1 MANPQDRSASSSPRP
16 MREKKLPGHLVDY
29 EHNLTEPPK
38 PSRAPSS
45 SSSSDYEED
54 ERWQRM
60 ESVWSSVLQHMTQLQ
75 VSMEETR
82 GTLLQRVE
90 RLEQASKPG
99 SPLPPETGALQQ
111 PQHISSITEVAPL
124 QPSSE
129 VLHDTTEPLTVPVIP
144 SEQGTTT
151 PANMPTPVETSAPS
165 PPRKVSLHTQP
176 VLHPATYV
184 AASTPLRRP
193 GRCTAEPFSYQR
205 SEHQLLI
212 NRPGQVQLLHP
223 AAPADQPLQHA
234 HLSVHQLSQAVDP
247 VSVRQ
252 TSHPAAPVF
261 QARHPANPVYLEQP
275 PRPADPTNLHVHQNL

>member
-1 MANPQDRSASSSPRP
+1 

-111 PQHISSITEVAPL
+111 P
-124 QPSSE
+124 
-129 VLHDTTEPLTVPVIP
+129 
-144 SEQGTTT
+144 
-151 PANMPTPVETSAPS
+151 
-165 PPRKVSLHTQP
+165 
-176 VLHPATYV
+176 
-184 AASTPLRRP
+184 
-193 GRCTAEPFSYQR
+193 
-205 SEHQLLI
+205 
-212 NRPGQVQLLHP
+212 
-223 AAPADQPLQHA
+223 
-234 HLSVHQLSQAVDP
+234 
-247 VSVRQ
+247 
-252 TSHPAAPVF
+252 
-261 QARHPANPVYLEQP
+261 
-275 PRPADPTNLHVHQNL
+275 